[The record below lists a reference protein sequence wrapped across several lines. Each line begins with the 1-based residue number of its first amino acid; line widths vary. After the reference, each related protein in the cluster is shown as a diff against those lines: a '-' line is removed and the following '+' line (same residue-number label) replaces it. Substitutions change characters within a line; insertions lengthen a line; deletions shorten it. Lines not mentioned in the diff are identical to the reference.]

1 METKAFRIVTSI
13 SVFIACLAAL
23 LSLAGIF
30 FTGFYPAIPVFLCIA
45 TIPLASR
52 MYAKKIGHKSANFRN
67 RYFGSLT
74 VLNSI
79 VVLVVLWMAFVII
92 HDRVLGDV

>member
-1 METKAFRIVTSI
+1 METKAFRIVTSLA
-13 SVFIACLAAL
+13 VFIASLAAL

-30 FTGFYPAIPVFLCIA
+30 FTGFYPAIPVFLIIA

-52 MYAKKIGHKSANFRN
+52 MYAKKIGHKSASYRN
-67 RYFGSLT
+67 RFFSLLT
-74 VLNSI
+74 LLNSI
-79 VVLVVLWMAFVII
+79 VVLVVLWMAFVIV